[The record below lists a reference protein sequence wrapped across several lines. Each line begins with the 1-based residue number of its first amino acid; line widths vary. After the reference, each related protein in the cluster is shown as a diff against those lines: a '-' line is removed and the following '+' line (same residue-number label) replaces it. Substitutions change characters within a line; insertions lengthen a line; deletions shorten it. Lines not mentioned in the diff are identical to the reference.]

1 MKYLILI
8 LLSFELTAQCKTEID
23 EFTKNITI
31 LSKRN
36 KIGKYKVAWVGPAF
50 LKSSIFS
57 INGQI
62 KLMLYPEYYDVQRIE
77 KGETIYLKFTDGE
90 VIELLTDDLLITGE
104 MYTQGTAST
113 IWYNSLHI
121 GLTKDQLNTLRIK
134 DLEKVRVHFSDYI
147 IDSPKAIQEQIEC
160 VLNPKP
166 PKSKK

>member
-1 MKYLILI
+1 MMYKEYK
-8 LLSFELTAQCKTEID
+8 SFEAY
-23 EFTKNITI
+23 
-31 LSKRN
+31 SK
-36 KIGKYKVAWVGPAF
+36 YEAF
-50 LKSSIFS
+50 
-57 INGQI
+57 
-62 KLMLYPEYYDVQRIE
+62 MV
-77 KGETIYLKFTDGE
+77 LKFTDGE
-90 VIELLTDDLLITGE
+90 VIELLTEEAQVSDYTTGE
-104 MYTQGTAST
+104 MFTQGTAST